1 MKNLISKIMG
11 SKSKEDPRN
20 YLLDTMPK
28 EGICAEIGAWKG
40 DFSQR
45 ILKRTKPSKLYLVD
59 PWQYVEDYEN
69 AWYGGSIGSQEGMDT
84 IYNSVCKR
92 FAGEIESGQLETVR
106 MGSAEG
112 IATFEDAYFD
122 WVYIDGN
129 HTYEYVKKDLEIS
142 WQKTKTG
149 GFVTG
154 DDYGVKGWWDDGVT
168 VAVDEFVKNMGDQV
182 EVVAIVGSQ
191 FILKKMG

>member
-1 MKNLISKIMG
+1 MKGLISKIIG

-20 YLLDTMPK
+20 YLLDAMPK
-28 EGICAEIGAWKG
+28 QGICAEIGAWKG
-40 DFSQR
+40 DFSKR
-45 ILKRTKPSKLYLVD
+45 ILKKTNPSKLYLVD

-69 AWYGGSIGSQEGMDT
+69 AWYGGSIGSQEGMDV

-92 FAGEIESGQLETVR
+92 FAGEIAAGQLETVR
-106 MGSAEG
+106 KGSAEG
-112 IATFEDAYFD
+112 MESFNDAYFD

-129 HTYEYVKKDLEIS
+129 HTYEFVKKDLEIS

-154 DDYGVKGWWDDGVT
+154 DDYGLKGWWDDGVT
-168 VAVDEFVKNMGDQV
+168 VAVDEFAKNMGDQV
-182 EVVAIVGSQ
+182 EVVAIIGSQ
-191 FILKKMG
+191 FILKKLG